1 MTANEQLRMIK
12 NDFDRVKSAV
22 GKAKE
27 PVIKTMEGTVSGRA
41 LRLLLDPAVVLHIDK
56 KSFKKEVSLLPVHTF
71 ADIFSVCD
79 YLRTLDAVSNQDIA
93 DIKAFIAPLEPD
105 IQEFA
110 QDFLTKSIR
119 LGATVKTL
127 NKCFESEK
135 IETISCMLANKYFE
149 HPDVVIGKTFAIT
162 EKLDGIRCLAVVR
175 HGEKPVLYSRQG
187 KVISGLRDI
196 ERELSE
202 LASRHNYEYVLD
214 GELLIRNRE
223 GVPSKEQY
231 KRTMKIVSSDNPKKP
246 GIMFNAFDL
255 IHVDAFDTQTCF
267 TPYYLRRQK
276 LDVMLEHAINIRP
289 VPILYYGN
297 DTSKIKE
304 LVDEQRAMGHEG
316 VMINLA
322 DAFYTFKRTNNLLKV
337 KVMQDADLRILDV
350 KEGDGKFAG
359 MLGALV
365 VDYKG
370 TPVGV
375 GSGLTDE
382 IRHEIWSNPDRYIG
396 RVAKIRY
403 FEETEDKNGVKSI
416 RFPVFEEIRELG
428 KEVSYA

>member
-1 MTANEQLRMIK
+1 MTASEQLRMIK
-12 NDFDRVKSAV
+12 NDFDRISSAV

-27 PVIKTMEGTVSGRA
+27 PIIKSMEGTDSGYA
-41 LRLLLDPAVVLHIDK
+41 LRLLLDPAVVFHIDK
-56 KSFKKEVSLLPVHTF
+56 KSFKKEINLLPTLIP
-71 ADIFSVCD
+71 ADLFTACEYLKRLDSV
-79 YLRTLDAVSNQDIA
+79 SHQDIA
-93 DIKAFIAPLEPD
+93 NIKAFIAQLEPEL
-105 IQEFA
+105 QQFTV
-110 QDFLTKSIR
+110 DFLCKSLK
-119 LGATVKTL
+119 LGATVNTL
-127 NKCFESEK
+127 NKCFENEK
-135 IETISCMLANKYFE
+135 VETIACMLANKYFE
-149 HPDVVIGKTFAIT
+149 HPDVVVGKAFAIT

-175 HGEKPVLYSRQG
+175 RGEKPVLYSRQG
-187 KVISGLRDI
+187 KVITGLKDI
-196 ERELSE
+196 ENE
-202 LASRHNYEYVLD
+202 LAEIAKRHNYEFMLD
-214 GELLIRNRE
+214 GELLIRDRD

-231 KRTMKIVSSDNPKKP
+231 KRTMKIVTSDKEKKP
-246 GIMFNAFDL
+246 GIVFNAFDVVH
-255 IHVDAFDTQTCF
+255 IDAFDTRTCF

-276 LDVMLEHAINIRP
+276 LDVMLEHTICIKP
-289 VPILYYGN
+289 VPILYYGC
-297 DTSKIKE
+297 DTGKIKE

-322 DAFYTFKRTNNLLKV
+322 DAFYTFKRTSNLLKV
-337 KVMQDADLRILDV
+337 KIMQDADLEIIGF

-359 MLGALV
+359 TLGALI

-382 IRHEIWSNPDRYIG
+382 IRHTLWNNQDKYHG

>member
-1 MTANEQLRMIK
+1 MTASEQLRKIK
-12 NDFDRVKSAV
+12 SDFDRIASAV

-27 PVIKTMEGTVSGRA
+27 PVIKAMEGTVSGRA

-56 KSFKKEVSLLPVHTF
+56 KSFKKNVNVLPAHTF
-71 ADIFSVCD
+71 PDIFSVCD
-79 YLRTLDAVSNQDIA
+79 YLRTLDAVSHQDIA
-93 DIKAFIAPLEPD
+93 DVKTFITTLDADLRT
-105 IQEFA
+105 FA

-135 IETISCMLANKYFE
+135 VETISCMLANKYFE
-149 HPDVVIGKTFAIT
+149 HPDTVIGKVFVIT

-175 HGEKPVLYSRQG
+175 HGEKPILYSRQG
-187 KVISGLRDI
+187 KVISGLHDI
-196 ERELSE
+196 ERELTEISK
-202 LASRHNYEYVLD
+202 RHNYEFVLD
-214 GELLIRNRE
+214 GELLIRDRK
-223 GVPSKEQY
+223 GIPSKEQY
-231 KRTMKIVSSDNPKKP
+231 KRTMKIVTSDREKKP
-246 GIMFNAFDL
+246 GIVFNAFDL
-255 IHVDAFDTQTCF
+255 IHVDAFDTKTCF

-276 LDVMLEHAINIRP
+276 LDVMLEHTIHIKP
-289 VPILYYGN
+289 VPILYYGSN
-297 DTSKIKE
+297 TSKIKE

-316 VMINLA
+316 VMINLS

-337 KVMQDADLRILDV
+337 KVMQDADLRIIDV
-350 KEGDGKFAG
+350 KEGEGKFAG
-359 MLGALV
+359 TLGALI

-382 IRHEIWSNPDRYIG
+382 VRHMIWANPEAYIG

-403 FEETEDKNGVKSI
+403 FEETADRNGVKSI
-416 RFPVFEEIRELG
+416 RFPVFEEIREFG